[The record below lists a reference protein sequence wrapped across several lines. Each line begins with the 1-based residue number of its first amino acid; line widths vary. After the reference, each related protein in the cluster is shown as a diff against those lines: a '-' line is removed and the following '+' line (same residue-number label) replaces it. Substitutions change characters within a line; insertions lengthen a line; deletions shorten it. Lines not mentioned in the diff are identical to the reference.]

1 MEKIQNLIIGFGKG
15 GKTLAKSLAAKGEEV
30 VVIQKDA
37 QMYGGTRIN
46 VGCIPS
52 KTLITQGIKKRTFT
66 VAAQNKAAL
75 INKLRNKNYH
85 MLADDVNIQVING
98 TAQFVSNHQVAVR
111 TVENEEVVYE
121 AQRIFINTGV
131 QAVIPKVTGLQL
143 SEK

>member
-1 MEKIQNLIIGFGKG
+1 
-15 GKTLAKSLAAKGEEV
+15 
-30 VVIQKDA
+30 
-37 QMYGGTRIN
+37 
-46 VGCIPS
+46 
-52 KTLITQGIKKRTFT
+52 
-66 VAAQNKAAL
+66 
-75 INKLRNKNYH
+75 

-121 AQRIFINTGV
+121 AQRTFINTGV